1 MGLEL
6 SPKLTQN
13 QNFFCGEEVSEI
25 ENTGLLCIKV
35 PYFYGKTS
43 ELSIKEVR
51 CFHFPK
57 RLQAQKKYH
66 TDCEGTS
73 PPKKRKNKTSQ
84 KKKAG
89 NASEEN
95 EKTKIV
101 LHMAFKS
108 TMMQN
113 EKDYF
118 LLKCQTFYHKTMCQ
132 PSIFLRK
139 SLNLHHQAHGFRL
152 ISAIHHTFN
161 YKVY

>member
-1 MGLEL
+1 MKT
-6 SPKLTQN
+6 PDFFATKCRTFKAKHR
-13 QNFFCGEEVSEI
+13 NFPS
-25 ENTGLLCIKV
+25 
-35 PYFYGKTS
+35 
-43 ELSIKEVR
+43 
-51 CFHFPK
+51 
-57 RLQAQKKYH
+57 KKSDVFIRSGCRHKKKH
-66 TDCEGTS
+66 TDCEGTLP
-73 PPKKRKNKTSQ
+73 PPKKGKTRHR

-95 EKTKIV
+95 GKTKIV

>member
-1 MGLEL
+1 M
-6 SPKLTQN
+6 
-13 QNFFCGEEVSEI
+13 CEVNLYHVTEAVTGTK
-25 ENTGLLCIKV
+25 NTIQIARV
-35 PYFYGKTS
+35 HYP
-43 ELSIKEVR
+43 
-51 CFHFPK
+51 P
-57 RLQAQKKYH
+57 QKKGETRH
-66 TDCEGTS
+66 
-73 PPKKRKNKTSQ
+73 R

-95 EKTKIV
+95 GKTKIV

>member
-1 MGLEL
+1 MEEKTT
-6 SPKLTQN
+6 KL
-13 QNFFCGEEVSEI
+13 FFWRGGFGNWKHRTSLQQSA
-25 ENTGLLCIKV
+25 GLLRQNIGTFHQRS
-35 PYFYGKTS
+35 PMFSFS
-43 ELSIKEVR
+43 EAV
-51 CFHFPK
+51 
-57 RLQAQKKYH
+57 
-66 TDCEGTS
+66 TGTKNTIQIARVHYP
-73 PPKKRKNKTSQ
+73 PPKKGETRHR

-95 EKTKIV
+95 GKTKIV

-118 LLKCQTFYHKTMCQ
+118 LLKCQTFYHKTMYQ

>member
-1 MGLEL
+1 MKT
-6 SPKLTQN
+6 PDFFATKCRTFKAKHR
-13 QNFFCGEEVSEI
+13 NFPSKKSDVFIFRSGCRHKKI
-25 ENTGLLCIKV
+25 
-35 PYFYGKTS
+35 PY
-43 ELSIKEVR
+43 
-51 CFHFPK
+51 
-57 RLQAQKKYH
+57 RLRGYIIP
-66 TDCEGTS
+66 
-73 PPKKRKNKTSQ
+73 PPKKGETRHR

-95 EKTKIV
+95 GKTKIV

>member
-1 MGLEL
+1 MHQFAVLLRQNIGTFHQR
-6 SPKLTQN
+6 SPM
-13 QNFFCGEEVSEI
+13 FSFSEAVAG
-25 ENTGLLCIKV
+25 T
-35 PYFYGKTS
+35 
-43 ELSIKEVR
+43 
-51 CFHFPK
+51 
-57 RLQAQKKYH
+57 KKYH
-66 TDCEGTS
+66 TDCNGTFP
-73 PPKKRKNKTSQ
+73 PPKKEKQ
-84 KKKAG
+84 DIAKKKAG

-95 EKTKIV
+95 GKTKIV

>member
-13 QNFFCGEEVSEI
+13 QNFFSGEEVSEI

-84 KKKAG
+84 KEGRKRLRGKRKDKDSFTYGIQIDNDAKRKRLFFVKMPDFLSQ
-89 NASEEN
+89 NNVSTIHLFAKITKFASS
-95 EKTKIV
+95 
-101 LHMAFKS
+101 S
-108 TMMQN
+108 TW
-113 EKDYF
+113 
-118 LLKCQTFYHKTMCQ
+118 
-132 PSIFLRK
+132 I
-139 SLNLHHQAHGFRL
+139 QAHIRNPPHL
-152 ISAIHHTFN
+152 
-161 YKVY
+161 